1 MFTDLRAHFK
11 EWHVIKKA
19 QSMPSDTPSQPRR
32 SSSSGSVTADQ
43 RRRGAISSQSDARV
57 PSPPQTTDARDP
69 GNIDTSPKD
78 HERDESNSHDVDNGL
93 VSSSKAAEHL
103 DPGGVD
109 STSSGSDDDFLGDF
123 FPHILHEPHIPVPIA
138 MVNRRP
144 TGSEPFRPT

>member
-1 MFTDLRAHFK
+1 
-11 EWHVIKKA
+11 
-19 QSMPSDTPSQPRR
+19 MPFDTPSQPQRT
-32 SSSSGSVTADQ
+32 SDSGSVTADQ
-43 RRRGAISSQSDARV
+43 GRRDAISSQSDAQI
-57 PSPPQTTDARDP
+57 PSPPQTTTDARDH
-69 GNIDTSPKD
+69 GNFDTSPED
-78 HERDESNSHDVDNGL
+78 HERDESSSQDVDNGL